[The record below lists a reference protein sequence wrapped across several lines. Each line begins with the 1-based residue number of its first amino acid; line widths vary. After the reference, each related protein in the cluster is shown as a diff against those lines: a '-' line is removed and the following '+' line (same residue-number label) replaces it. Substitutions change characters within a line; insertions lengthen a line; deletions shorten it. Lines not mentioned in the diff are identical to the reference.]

1 MILVTGA
8 SGDVGRHVVSQL
20 PDTGVSVR
28 GTARNPASA
37 GLLGNVVRGDLSVP
51 ATLDRAVSLV
61 WPFLTA
67 EATSAFLDAVTKRAS
82 HVVYLS
88 SEGAGD
94 DLEQQTC
101 TIAAT
106 LAA

>member
-28 GTARNPASA
+28 GTARNPAFA

-51 ATLDRAVSLV
+51 DTLDGVVSLV
-61 WPFLTA
+61 WLFLTT
-67 EATSAFLDAVTKRAS
+67 EATPAFLDVVTKRARRI
-82 HVVYLS
+82 VYFS